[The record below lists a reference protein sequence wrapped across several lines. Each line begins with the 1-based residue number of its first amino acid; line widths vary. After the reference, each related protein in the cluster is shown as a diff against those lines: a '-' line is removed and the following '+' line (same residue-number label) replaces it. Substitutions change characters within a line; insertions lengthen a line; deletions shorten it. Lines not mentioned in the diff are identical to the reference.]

1 METKRITRM
10 GLLVALSLI
19 LSYIESQ
26 IPSFFMVPGIKLG
39 LSNVCIVFALYTLFY
54 KDAFFISILRVFI
67 SSLLF
72 GSVLSLL
79 YSLSGAIVSFFIMA
93 LMKKTGIFSSLI
105 VSIVG
110 GVMHNTAQLLV
121 AILVI
126 GTSALLYY
134 IPFLLISGVVTG
146 AVIGYLAS
154 IVLKR
159 MEEDNSIVVL

>member
-19 LSYIESQ
+19 LSYVESQ

-39 LSNVCIVFALYTLFY
+39 LSNVCIVFALYTLSS

-79 YSLSGAIVSFFIMA
+79 YSLSGAIVSFFLMA
-93 LMKKTGIFSSLI
+93 LMKKTGLFSSLI

-110 GVMHNTAQLLV
+110 GVMHNTAQLFV
-121 AILVI
+121 AIIVI
-126 GTSALLYY
+126 GTNALLYY

-159 MEEDNSIVVL
+159 MEEDSSIVVL